1 MLLGLTLAAVLVLVG
16 LLLVLVDRQAA
27 TVAERRAS
35 EFLSASFGRPADVHV
50 EGAPFL
56 TQALRGRYRDVRVSG
71 GGLRLGVLNG
81 ASLDARLRNV
91 YLSTRRVLGRQ
102 VEEMTC
108 EHLSGRIVLPYA
120 ELARV
125 AKIPGLQLTHVG
137 GRLLASAAL
146 PVAGFDQIAR
156 VNGEAVWS
164 VGGGGS
170 VWLRIRGVSVVG
182 IAVPSLVMSQLLPTL
197 NVPIPLPELPFGLR
211 IENLEPEPDGLAV
224 TGSAAAPVFRR
235 S

>member
-1 MLLGLTLAAVLVLVG
+1 MLVGLTIAAVVVLVA
-16 LLLVLVDRQAA
+16 LLLVLADRQAA
-27 TVAERRAS
+27 TLAERKAS
-35 EFLSASFGRPADVHV
+35 EFLSAPFGRPADVRV

-81 ASLDARLRNV
+81 ATLDAHLRNA
-91 YLSTRRVLGRQ
+91 YLSTRQLLGRR
-102 VEEMTC
+102 VEELTC
-108 EHLSGRIVLPYA
+108 EHLSGHIVLPYA

-125 AKIPGLQLTHVG
+125 AKIPGLQLQHVRG
-137 GRLLASAAL
+137 TLLASAAL
-146 PVAGFDQIAR
+146 PIVGFTQLAR
-156 VNGEAVWS
+156 VNGEAVWT

-170 VWLRIRGVSVVG
+170 VWLRIRGVSVAG

-211 IENLEPEPDGLAV
+211 IDNLEPGADGLTV
-224 TGSAAAPVFRR
+224 TCSAAAPVLRR
-235 S
+235 T